1 MREKAI
7 YKYLQGKASEMEI
20 EAIFS
25 WIELSQKNKDEFM
38 DLKKSWALNN
48 PKPNFNSD
56 WNLVKTQISFKTNH
70 YDNWYKY
77 AAAII
82 IFLAASVFWYT
93 QNIEKSV
100 IIDSTEIVL
109 EIEDRGSYK
118 IQSGEAKVVKDA
130 YGKTVA
136 LQDND
141 ELIYSND
148 QASHIGAL
156 HTIKIP
162 YGKTYKITLSDGT
175 LVHLNSGTTLSYPD
189 KFESGSNRVV
199 RLHGEAYFEVKKD
212 AAHPFLVETSEVTIE
227 VLGTKFNISS
237 YAEEQLIETALVE
250 GSVKISSIENPRSQT
265 ILTLQQAG
273 KWDKISKTLEVQQ
286 VNSSDHMAW
295 VNGELHIKNM
305 SFKDLATKL
314 ERAYNVKFDITYPV
328 LETQKFTGIF
338 KLKTLS
344 ISELLE
350 IIKIDTDFNY
360 TINKT
365 NIVIDP
371 PTNI

>member
-1 MREKAI
+1 MRDKAI
-7 YKYLQGKASEMEI
+7 FKYLQGKASEMEI

-25 WIELSQKNKDEFM
+25 WIESSQKNKDEFM
-38 DLKKSWALNN
+38 YLKKSWALNYQ
-48 PKPNFNSD
+48 KSNFNSD
-56 WNLVKTQISFKTNH
+56 WNHVKTQIRFKTN
-70 YDNWYKY
+70 YFDNWYKY

-82 IFLAASVFWYT
+82 IFLAAIVFWYI

-130 YGKTVA
+130 YGKNVA
-136 LQDND
+136 VQAND
-141 ELIYSND
+141 ELIYGND
-148 QASHIGAL
+148 EKPYNRSL

-162 YGKTYKITLSDGT
+162 YGKTFKITLSDGT
-175 LVHLNSGTTLSYPD
+175 AVYLNSGSTLTYPE
-189 KFESGSNRVV
+189 KFESGLNRVV

-212 AAHPFLVETSEVTIE
+212 SHPFLVETSEVTIE

-237 YAEEQLIETALVE
+237 YAEEKLIETALVE
-250 GSVKISSIENPRSQT
+250 GSVKISSRENTRSQT
-265 ILTLQQAG
+265 ILMPQQAG
-273 KWDKISKTLEVQQ
+273 KWDKMAKTLHVQQ
-286 VNSSDHMAW
+286 VNSSDYMAW

-314 ERAYNVKFDITYPV
+314 ERSYNVKFDITYPV

-365 NIVIDP
+365 IIVIEP
-371 PTNI
+371 PTNL